1 MTSIFLSVAARISRP
16 SLCDL
21 TAFLTETN
29 DLCYHAPPDST
40 MASLIYHAG
49 ALGDFITTLPAMS
62 RWREL
67 RQGERFIVLGKP
79 AHAALARPPFDEAW
93 DAEAAAFSPL
103 FSESGVPGP
112 GLARVLA
119 GVTSALLFAAGSS
132 HMPGC
137 IARMGVKEVVRQ
149 DPFPP
154 PGVHVVDYHLSLFPG
169 RISAADSIPRIL
181 VTAQARRDVV
191 AIHVGSGNPGKN
203 WPLQRFEELA
213 ARLAEQGLR
222 IAWIVG
228 PAEKNIVPPRDAE
241 AWRFLPLR
249 ELAGRLAGCR
259 LYVGND
265 SGVTHLA
272 AASGA
277 PTVAL
282 FGGSD
287 PLTWAPR
294 GARVA
299 VLATDSRNMS
309 AIGLGDVLPVCEDFL
324 KEK

>member
-1 MTSIFLSVAARISRP
+1 MTSIFLSVAACIPRP
-16 SLCDL
+16 SPCDL
-21 TAFLTETN
+21 TAFLTETI
-29 DLCYHAPPDST
+29 DLCYHAPPDSL

-62 RWREL
+62 RWRDL
-67 RQGERFIVLGKP
+67 RPGERFVLLGKP
-79 AHAALARPPFDEAW
+79 AHAAIAQPPFDEAW

-103 FSESGVPGP
+103 FSEGAVPDHA
-112 GLARVLA
+112 LARALA
-119 GVTSALLFAAGSS
+119 DVTSALLFAARSS

-137 IARMGVKEVVRQ
+137 IARMGVKEIVRQ

-154 PGVHVVDYHLSLFPG
+154 PGIHVVDYHLSLFPG
-169 RISAADSIPRIL
+169 KTSAEESIPRIHL
-181 VTAQARRDVV
+181 PELEQRDVV
-191 AIHVGSGNPGKN
+191 AIHAGSGSAGKN
-203 WPLQRFEELA
+203 WPFEKYGELA
-213 ARLAEQGLR
+213 GCLVEKGLR

-228 PAEKNIVPPRDAE
+228 PAEIDIMLPRGADV
-241 AWRFLPLR
+241 WRLLPFR

-259 LYVGND
+259 LYIGND

-287 PLTWAPR
+287 PRMWAPR

-299 VLATDSRNMS
+299 VLASDSHEMS
-309 AIGLGDVLPVCEDFL
+309 AIGIRDVLRVCELFL